1 MKNLV
6 NIVLPVYERSI
17 KVYWPK
23 NNLRNLRN
31 DEDNYENEIQ
41 QFNGYDLTLNCLNG
55 IVVENSK
62 YFISNSI
69 GSFSDG
75 YGDVNTS
82 ISELDKFFILD
93 KSNIEYSLRCW
104 DLALEIRNS
113 HMLTIIF
120 DKEEKV
126 VGVLN
131 HAVRKKFFHFKNFKE
146 NLGLDLNYPN
156 NLIVENIRFHE
167 FE

>member
-1 MKNLV
+1 MKKLV
-6 NIVLPVYERSI
+6 KIDLPFYKKSI
-17 KVYWPK
+17 KVYRPK

-41 QFNGYDLTLNCLNG
+41 QFNGYDLTLSCLNG
-55 IVVENSK
+55 VVVENSK
-62 YFISNSI
+62 YFISNSN

-75 YGDVNTS
+75 FGNVNTS
-82 ISELDKFFILD
+82 ISELDQFFILD
-93 KSNIEYSLRCW
+93 KSNTEYSLRCW

-120 DKEEKV
+120 DTEENV
-126 VGVLN
+126 IGVLN
-131 HAVRKKFFHFKNFKE
+131 HTIRKKFFHFNNFKK
-146 NLGLDLNYPN
+146 NLGMDLNYPN
-156 NLIVENIRFHE
+156 NLIVENTRFQE